1 MFPPRFERSSSCTHG
16 RVASNLGAARGETR
30 ETPRG
35 ARAVCAARAGG
46 ASSGA
51 ASDAAPLRALGPHF
65 VAWCRVSKSTDC
77 GRGRGDSFLT
87 VTDTE
92 QAFRDFN
99 QSLIAE
105 FRANEGKVTGPFA
118 GAPLLLITTTG
129 AKSGR
134 AHTTPLVYTT
144 DGDRLVIIASKG
156 GAPSHP
162 AWYHNILANPT
173 VTVEVPGDTFEARAT
188 PAVGAERDRLFAAQ
202 AALMPNFNEYQE
214 KTTRTIPV
222 VVLERIT

>member
-1 MFPPRFERSSSCTHG
+1 M
-16 RVASNLGAARGETR
+16 
-30 ETPRG
+30 
-35 ARAVCAARAGG
+35 
-46 ASSGA
+46 
-51 ASDAAPLRALGPHF
+51 
-65 VAWCRVSKSTDC
+65 
-77 GRGRGDSFLT
+77 
-87 VTDTE
+87 TDTE